1 MHQQRPF
8 KKNIQYNQLFKLSFC
23 LASKLQSSLL
33 GPNTNKELV
42 KFVLIS
48 TLLSIAILA
57 GIYHLSSKREQQH
70 ARKYQLL
77 TLLRDVVHLLR
88 HHRAATHYSLQFQQ
102 NDQQKL
108 DALHDALTNKLHLL
122 VETSRFENKP
132 MYRVLQIKVGKL
144 LEQWNDHS
152 VARNQMEH
160 GKLIRHCLF
169 LMDEVTIAWLA
180 VEQRDDLHNEY
191 HMNWQNIMD
200 SLETLTQLR
209 ISIQDLGEQGG
220 NERFKNYASV
230 MMRKLNQ
237 LAVIAPL
244 SITSPASTRSIQTL
258 NEYVTGSHV
267 DLTEAELYGVT
278 SDLSLTIFN
287 TYDHVLSDVVES
299 LYLPLPRLSLAG

>member
-1 MHQQRPF
+1 M
-8 KKNIQYNQLFKLSFC
+8 
-23 LASKLQSSLL
+23 
-33 GPNTNKELV
+33 
-42 KFVLIS
+42 FVLIS

-108 DALHDALTNKLHLL
+108 DALNDALTNKLHLL

-144 LEQWNDHS
+144 LEQWDDHS

-244 SITSPASTRSIQTL
+244 SITSPASTRSIQAL

-267 DLTEAELYGVT
+267 DLTEAELYSVT